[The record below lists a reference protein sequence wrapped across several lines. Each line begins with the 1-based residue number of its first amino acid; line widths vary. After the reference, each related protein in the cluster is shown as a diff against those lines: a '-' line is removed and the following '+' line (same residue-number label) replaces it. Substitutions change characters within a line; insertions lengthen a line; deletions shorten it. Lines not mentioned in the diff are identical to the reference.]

1 MLAKKSKNYRLLL
14 FLCLSFYQLD
24 CIAQSE
30 ESSPQIS
37 KKNAISF
44 NIAGTTPFV
53 GVTYERLLSNRFN
66 FEVGLG
72 AYSVGVGIKYFPSP
86 IIDNKMVFHIAIGT
100 NVFVT
105 PFDTFG
111 SGDSSS
117 INYLSVGLTYF
128 GKGGFNFGIGVGYSL
143 NYDFTFDELTGA
155 PYGNLKLGY
164 RF

>member
-1 MLAKKSKNYRLLL
+1 MKSKTTQLLL
-14 FLCLSFYQLD
+14 FLFLSNFTIDTCQ
-24 CIAQSE
+24 AQNDE
-30 ESSPQIS
+30 ATALVS

-53 GVTYERLLSNRFN
+53 GFTYERLLSDRFN

-72 AYSVGVGIKYFPSP
+72 VYSVGVGIKFFPAP
-86 IIDNKMVFHIAIGT
+86 IVDNKMVFHVALGSNI
-100 NVFVT
+100 FVT

-117 INYLSVGLTYF
+117 ISYLTIGLTYF
-128 GKGGFNFGIGVGYSL
+128 GENGFNFGIGAGQSL
-143 NYDFTFDELTGA
+143 NYDFTFNELTRD